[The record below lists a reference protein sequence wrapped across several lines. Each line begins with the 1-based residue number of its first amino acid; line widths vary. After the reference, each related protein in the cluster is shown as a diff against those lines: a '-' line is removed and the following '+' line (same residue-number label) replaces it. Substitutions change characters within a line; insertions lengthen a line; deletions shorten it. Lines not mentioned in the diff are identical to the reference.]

1 MVFRGNGVG
10 ISRHLQSTWVEG
22 GGSTMENWLLINCQP
37 GGVIRIFQSLR
48 EGSVKLCRNTTKL
61 LLRKINIA

>member
-22 GGSTMENWLLINCQP
+22 GG
-37 GGVIRIFQSLR
+37 GVLW
-48 EGSVKLCRNTTKL
+48 
-61 LLRKINIA
+61 KIDC

>member
-22 GGSTMENWLLINCQP
+22 GG
-37 GGVIRIFQSLR
+37 GGVLW
-48 EGSVKLCRNTTKL
+48 
-61 LLRKINIA
+61 KIDC

>member
-22 GGSTMENWLLINCQP
+22 GGGEYF
-37 GGVIRIFQSLR
+37 G
-48 EGSVKLCRNTTKL
+48 KLTAN
-61 LLRKINIA
+61 

>member
-22 GGSTMENWLLINCQP
+22 KGEYYG
-37 GGVIRIFQSLR
+37 
-48 EGSVKLCRNTTKL
+48 KLAAN
-61 LLRKINIA
+61 

>member
-22 GGSTMENWLLINCQP
+22 RGSTTESWLLINCQTR
-37 GGVIRIFQSLR
+37 GVIRIFQSLR
-48 EGSVKLCRNTTKL
+48 GDQLNYVVTQQNSS
-61 LLRKINIA
+61 

>member
-22 GGSTMENWLLINCQP
+22 RGSTTESWLLINCQTR
-37 GGVIRIFQSLR
+37 GVIRIFQSLR
-48 EGSVKLCRNTTKL
+48 GGSVKLCRNTTKL